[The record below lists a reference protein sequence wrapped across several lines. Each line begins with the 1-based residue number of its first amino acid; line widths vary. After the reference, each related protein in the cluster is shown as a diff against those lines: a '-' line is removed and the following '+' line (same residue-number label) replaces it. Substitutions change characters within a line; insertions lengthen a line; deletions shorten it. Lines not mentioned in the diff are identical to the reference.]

1 MHWTI
6 SLTILSSFVYTLMF
20 ALLKQMI
27 SKWYIAQQIHLHHLI
42 LHLFQAPDESTKPT
56 LHSWDSMYIYIY
68 EYNNMRSGIY
78 RGKMN
83 FCPSLGNKIC
93 SHRRECGLQQ
103 PTRPAYL
110 LRLALCYLE
119 SGFPDNAHLCRW
131 WPEHRYKKKKE
142 EKSQQLI
149 MQFDGIAFHLNKYKQ
164 ANNLTNHPTT

>member
-68 EYNNMRSGIY
+68 
-78 RGKMN
+78 MN
-83 FCPSLGNKIC
+83 IIIWEVVFTEEKWTFAHRLETRFAVIEESAVSSSQQDQHTFFGLHFATLNLGFQITPTFAGD
-93 SHRRECGLQQ
+93 GL
-103 PTRPAYL
+103 
-110 LRLALCYLE
+110 
-119 SGFPDNAHLCRW
+119 NIVI
-131 WPEHRYKKKKE
+131 KKKRRKN
-142 EKSQQLI
+142 
-149 MQFDGIAFHLNKYKQ
+149 H
-164 ANNLTNHPTT
+164 NN